1 MCATRPN
8 QRPPIS
14 TRRVDRSM
22 KNRTMNRSKPFEVR
36 TSIMKK
42 SDAAMSCQKFSPGWL
57 NAVLE
62 NLDRFVRQ
70 HVPNSRV
77 LWYPAVAPARFC
89 SAI

>member
-1 MCATRPN
+1 MRDQDTRH
-8 QRPPIS
+8 
-14 TRRVDRSM
+14 VDRSM
-22 KNRTMNRSKPFEVR
+22 KNRTMNRSKPFEVH

-62 NLDRFVRQ
+62 NLGRFVRQ

-77 LWYPAVAPARFC
+77 LWDPAVAPARFC

>member
-1 MCATRPN
+1 VHDQDTRH
-8 QRPPIS
+8 
-14 TRRVDRSM
+14 VDRSM
-22 KNRTMNRSKPFEVR
+22 KNRTMNRSKPFEVH

-70 HVPNSRV
+70 HVP
-77 LWYPAVAPARFC
+77 RFA
-89 SAI
+89 SAMGSGGSPNQILFSHLKD